1 MTPPIILGILFIII
15 VIIYFNQY
23 NSIKTAQNQIQ
34 NALSSLDA
42 LLIKRHD
49 LIPNL
54 ISLLRQYMTHEK
66 DTLEKIT
73 QLRQQPTTAPQAEY
87 TQDNDLN
94 RLVKSLMIQVENY
107 PNLKANTQ
115 FTNLQYAWTEA
126 EEQIAAGRRFV
137 SAAIT
142 DYNNQISTFPGNII
156 AGSMNAT
163 TYQWQQAT
171 EAQRQNVNAEQLF
184 K

>member
-1 MTPPIILGILFIII
+1 MTLYILLGLVVFFIII
-15 VIIYFNQY
+15 YFAKY

-54 ISLLRQYMTHEK
+54 VTLLRHYMAHEK
-66 DTLEKIT
+66 NTLEKIT
-73 QLRQQPTTAPQAEY
+73 QLRQQPTTSPQAEY
-87 TQDNDLN
+87 TQDNELN
-94 RLVKSLMIQVENY
+94 KLIKTLMIQVENY
-107 PNLKANTQ
+107 PDLKANTQ
-115 FTNLQYAWTEA
+115 FTNLQYAWNEA

>member
-1 MTPPIILGILFIII
+1 MALYIIIAILFLA
-15 VIIYFNQY
+15 VLVYYTKY

-54 ISLLRQYMTHEK
+54 ITLLRQYMAHEK
-66 DTLEKIT
+66 ETLEKIT
-73 QLRQQPTTAPQAEY
+73 TLRSQANTPPQMEY
-87 TQDNDLN
+87 VHDNELN
-94 RLVKSLMIQVENY
+94 KAIKGLMIQVENY
-107 PNLKANTQ
+107 PDLKANDQ
-115 FTNLQYAWTEA
+115 FMNLQYAWNEA
-126 EEQIAAGRRFV
+126 EEEIAAGRRFV
-137 SAAIT
+137 SASIT

-156 AGSMNAT
+156 AGSMNAV
-163 TYQWQQAT
+163 TYQWQQAS
-171 EAQRQNVNAEQLF
+171 EAQRQNINAEQLF

>member
-1 MTPPIILGILFIII
+1 MALYIII
-15 VIIYFNQY
+15 GIAFLAVLVYYTKY

-54 ISLLRQYMTHEK
+54 VTLLRQYMAHEK
-66 DTLEKIT
+66 ETLEKIT
-73 QLRQQPTTAPQAEY
+73 TLRSQANTAPQMEY
-87 TQDNDLN
+87 VQDNELN
-94 RLVKSLMIQVENY
+94 KAIKGLMIQVENY
-107 PNLKANTQ
+107 PDLKANAQ
-115 FTNLQYAWTEA
+115 FMNLQYAWNEA

-171 EAQRQNVNAEQLF
+171 ETQRQNINAEQLF